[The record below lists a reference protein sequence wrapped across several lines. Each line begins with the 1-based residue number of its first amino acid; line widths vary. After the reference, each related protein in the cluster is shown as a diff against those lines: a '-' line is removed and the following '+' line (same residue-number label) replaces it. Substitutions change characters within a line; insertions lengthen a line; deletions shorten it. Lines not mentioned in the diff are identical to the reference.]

1 MDKLLHEFFSPSTFR
16 ESLPDV
22 WSGFV
27 INLHMMFIAEAIVLV
42 AALVIAVI
50 RGLPGPAAAPLRAL
64 AVVYTDF
71 FRGTPIAIVALLISI
86 GIPTLKF
93 NFPGTHTIDLGLFD
107 FTIK

>member
-27 INLHMMFIAEAIVLV
+27 INLHMMFIAEGIVLV

-71 FRGTPIAIVALLISI
+71 FRGTPIILVAFIVGFGVPGLQLGYIS
-86 GIPTLKF
+86 
-93 NFPGTHTIDLGLFD
+93 NQH
-107 FTIK
+107 